1 MRESRVFGQR
11 TQPEQSKEP
20 KKKYFLFTEGD
31 VTEQIYFKAIKEK
44 SRELGIHPLIELR
57 LMERSESEKGWSHPK
72 KIVNRIVD
80 LMAEKKSRT
89 ISYQTMIDTVLGYIK
104 DHIEDRTKQQNLWK
118 QIKKKILE
126 EFQTQVFNVD
136 VENIDEECSRIQ
148 KVINTFNVEIATE
161 EKNWDKIIQKV
172 SKVVNEGVFTYEK
185 DFDKVCVIV
194 DRDRESF
201 TQKQYGEV
209 LSICKKEGFDFH
221 VTNPSFEFWLLL
233 HFTDHVENREE
244 ILANKK
250 KTNKR
255 SAVEIELEKACPHFQ
270 KTNYHP
276 DVFIANIDKAVE
288 NVGKFCEDIHEL
300 ENRLGSSLGKLMEEI
315 RNMR

>member
-57 LMERSESEKGWSHPK
+57 IMERSESEKGWSHPK

-80 LMAEKKSRT
+80 LMAEKKSKT
-89 ISYQTMIDTVLGYIK
+89 ISYQTMIDIVLDYIK
-104 DHIEDRTKQQNLWK
+104 DHIKQQNLWD

-126 EFQTQVFNVD
+126 EFQTQVLEMD
-136 VENIDEECSRIQ
+136 VENIDEECRRIQ
-148 KVINTFNVEIATE
+148 KIINTFNVDIATE
-161 EKNWDKIIQKV
+161 EKNWDKIIREV
-172 SKVVNEGVFTYEK
+172 SKVVNKGAFTYEK

-209 LSICKKEGFDFH
+209 LAICKEEGFDFH
-221 VTNPSFEFWLLL
+221 VTNPCFEFWLLL
-233 HFTDHVENREE
+233 HVTDHVENREE

-255 SAVEIELEKACPHFQ
+255 GAVEIELKKVYPYFQ
-270 KTNYHP
+270 KTEYNP
-276 DVFIANIDKAVE
+276 DFFVANIDKAVE
-288 NVGKFCEDIHEL
+288 NARKFCEDIHEL
-300 ENRLGSSLGKLMEEI
+300 ENRLGSSLGKLMVEI
-315 RNMR
+315 RNKG